1 MSKTNTPAVIKQ
13 ELAAYK
19 QQRNLPATN
28 EQFIRENTV
37 TACMKK
43 YRHTKTAEVALKT
56 QAPTLASLK
65 RAYGDDFQSAYVEM
79 WIENL
84 NDFLNVNR
92 KMSEAQ
98 VAETAML
105 LLQEYYYLHLA
116 DINLVFSKI
125 KKGEFGNLFESIDG
139 AKVLTYFRK
148 YAEERMSIAEN
159 RSIDQGIAFKDDP
172 YPRNSKSN
180 DMKELKKQYDRD
192 VMKREY
198 EQMSNS
204 KKNK

>member
-1 MSKTNTPAVIKQ
+1 MSKTNTPAVATYKQ
-13 ELAAYK
+13 E
-19 QQRNLPATN
+19 RNLPATQV
-28 EQFIRENTV
+28 QFIEKNTV
-37 TACMKK
+37 PLCMKQ
-43 YRHTKTAEVALKT
+43 YRNVKTAEVALKT
-56 QAPTLASLK
+56 EAPTLASLK

-172 YPRNSKSN
+172 YPRTSKSN